1 MKFYT
6 LLLIM
11 ITVTLQLQA
20 LDFSLEKKE
29 NNSSDPTLLV
39 VGGIQGDEPGGFNAA
54 SILSTHYT
62 ITKGNVWVVPNLNFE
77 SIIRRSRG
85 VYGDMNRKFATLQ
98 KSDPEYETV
107 EKIKSIITDDQVDLV
122 VNLHDGS
129 GFYRPHYVDAK
140 HSPNRWGQSCI
151 IDQEKIDTPRYGNLK
166 SIAEYVS
173 QKVNEGLMHEE
184 HRFHVHNTKT
194 REGDVEMAKT
204 LTYYAINN
212 NKPAFGNEGSK
223 EFGTHYRVYYHL
235 LALEA
240 YMEYMGI
247 EFKRNFSLTP
257 QGIKSVINEDYHVT
271 LFEKFIIPT
280 KDVRNTLRYVPTDR
294 DKQLFTS
301 DNPLICAIKEG
312 NTYKIHYG
320 NNRIASLS
328 PQFFHFDDSLSS
340 VEVNVDGILKD
351 IKPGTIVNV
360 NDHFMVLSKEGYR
373 VNVIGYSNAKKIE
386 TGVAIHKSEMP
397 KRFSV
402 DKQGTTF
409 RVEVYK
415 DDKFSGM
422 FLIKFQ

>member
-1 MKFYT
+1 
-6 LLLIM
+6 M